1 MTASA
6 AISSM
11 HMMVRRPM
19 RFVRDVIGSC
29 LIASTVTHAG
39 IARVLRYTFSMP

>member
-11 HMMVRRPM
+11 HMITRRPM
-19 RFVRDVIGSC
+19 RFIFKRSGSVRLDA
-29 LIASTVTHAG
+29 LLH
-39 IARVLRYTFSMP
+39 

>member
-11 HMMVRRPM
+11 HMMTRRAM
-19 RFVRDVIGSC
+19 RFTRSAAGSVFPDEPDQ
-29 LIASTVTHAG
+29 AEKS
-39 IARVLRYTFSMP
+39 